1 MYIKMSET
9 FMKIDSLQHV
19 EISRQTY
26 PLYTLR
32 RLCEEIYCII
42 GKTGSKKVV
51 LIATKGCIK
60 AFSREDLDCES
71 ELLFID
77 VSTTNNRKITMGVFY
92 RPPDSNLNVLQDLQN
107 SLSNQRF

>member
-1 MYIKMSET
+1 
-9 FMKIDSLQHV
+9 MKIDSLQHV

-26 PLYTLR
+26 PLYTLW

-51 LIATKGCIK
+51 LIAIKGCIK

-71 ELLFID
+71 ELFID

-92 RPPDSNLNVLQDLQN
+92 WPPDSNLNVLQDLQN
-107 SLSNQRF
+107 SLSNRRF

>member
-1 MYIKMSET
+1 
-9 FMKIDSLQHV
+9 MKIDSLQHV

-26 PLYTLR
+26 PLYTLW
-32 RLCEEIYCII
+32 RLCEDIYCII